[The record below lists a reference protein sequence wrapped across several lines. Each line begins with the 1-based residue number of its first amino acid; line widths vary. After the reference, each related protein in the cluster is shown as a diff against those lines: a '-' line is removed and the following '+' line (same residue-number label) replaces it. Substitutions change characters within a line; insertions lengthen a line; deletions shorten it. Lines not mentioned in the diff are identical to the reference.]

1 MSLGF
6 NLCIEA
12 NKIIPEDRFEATG
25 DIGFGRTGAPKKSR
39 ANRNDGKVKSIISFF
54 PQLIMLAHSS
64 FFCFAQPQRLFKGLR
79 ARFIND
85 DKVTRRYQKY
95 VRIGGGTIVDYGEII
110 VCSEDMDS
118 VDVDEIQAKY
128 EDKKLLFK
136 DWIDECICKYEL
148 EKKDKYYL

>member
-64 FFCFAQPQRLFKGLR
+64 FFASRSRKDYLR
-79 ARFIND
+79 DFGQD
-85 DKVTRRYQKY
+85 LSMMTRSH
-95 VRIGGGTIVDYGEII
+95 VDIK
-110 VCSEDMDS
+110 SM
-118 VDVDEIQAKY
+118 
-128 EDKKLLFK
+128 F
-136 DWIDECICKYEL
+136 EL
-148 EKKDKYYL
+148 VVEPL